1 MIKDFL
7 HTTSLQKQLV
17 FTVLA
22 ICSFSMVTFS
32 LLTGNFQK
40 DLLVEEYDNATKA
53 QMEAVR
59 LGLEI
64 GITEENYN
72 SIQTVISWAR
82 EDENFEFIA
91 VYDKDRQLLG
101 AFPSERTYDFS
112 TLNNLPD
119 NLNDADT
126 LFVTKT
132 SWETTLT
139 GTGAIFI
146 GYNTSYLEE
155 LQNKTAATFTLIIL
169 GLIAAIVII
178 VIALARNITRPLVRL
193 KEVVENVKEDDTHY
207 RANVTQ
213 GSPEVRVVAKA
224 FNEMLE
230 ELISTQRKRL
240 FEVERHSRTL
250 SENNNKL
257 QKAYISLEERS
268 EQLSLEKERSE
279 QAFKELQQAQV
290 KLIESEKLA
299 VLGQLVAGIAH
310 EVNTP
315 VGAITSAIEEVDKD
329 FHITLKNLIH
339 ITDHLNE
346 DDVPLYL
353 EYSDR
358 VIDFDKELST
368 REQRKA
374 RRSIE
379 EELAGLAPEQRD
391 YFSRKLSNVGF
402 SKDHIRDI
410 LPLLK
415 SDMADRIVESYFQ
428 LGMSQVH
435 VRDIKIAVKRIAML
449 VKALKHYSRSD
460 QEEKSSTNLKEDLE
474 NTLIILNNKLK
485 RGIKVVKDLNPVP
498 DLYCYPGRLNQVW
511 TNLLHNAIQA
521 MGGAGEIKLGLS
533 CADNI
538 IKVSV
543 QDNGKGIPE
552 ESLGRIFDPYFTT
565 KEKGEGTGLGL
576 SISREIVEKHKGSIS
591 VSSVPGNTVFTVNIP
606 VS

>member
-7 HTTSLQKQLV
+7 HNTSLQRQLIIS
-17 FTVLA
+17 VLA

-32 LLTGNFQK
+32 VLTGNFQK
-40 DLLVEEYDNATKA
+40 NLLIEEYDNATRA
-53 QMEAVR
+53 QLEAVR

-64 GITEENYN
+64 GLTEENYN

-82 EDENFEFIA
+82 EDANFEFIA
-91 VYDKDRQLLG
+91 VYDEDRQLLG
-101 AFPSERTYDFS
+101 ASPSERAYDFVS
-112 TLNNLPD
+112 LNELPED
-119 NLNDADT
+119 VDEADSI
-126 LFVTKT
+126 FVTKT
-132 SWETTLT
+132 TWETPLT
-139 GTGAIFI
+139 GVGTIFI

-169 GLIAAIVII
+169 GLIAAILII
-178 VIALARNITRPLVRL
+178 VIALAKNITRPLVRL
-193 KEVVENVKEDDTHY
+193 KEVVENVKEDDTHH
-207 RANVTQ
+207 RANEHQ
-213 GSPEVRVVAKA
+213 GSPEVRVVAKS

-268 EQLSLEKERSE
+268 EQLSEEKERSE
-279 QAFKELQQAQV
+279 QAYKELQQAQV

-315 VGAITSAIEEVDKD
+315 VGAINSAIEEVDKD

-339 ITDHLNE
+339 ITDNLE
-346 DDVPLYL
+346 DDEVSLYL
-353 EYSDR
+353 EYSDK
-358 VIDFDKELST
+358 VIDFEKEMST

-374 RRSIE
+374 RKLIE
-379 EELAGLAPEQRD
+379 EELACLKPEQID
-391 YFSRKLSNVGF
+391 FFSRKLSNVGF
-402 SKDHIRDI
+402 GPGQVRDI
-410 LPLLK
+410 LPLLNTEI
-415 SDMADRIVESYFQ
+415 ADRIVESYYQ

-485 RGIKVVKDLNPVP
+485 QGIKVVKDLNPVP

-521 MGGAGEIKLGLS
+521 MGGNGEIKLSLS
-533 CADNI
+533 CADKI

-552 ESLGRIFDPYFTT
+552 ESLERIFDPYFTT

-576 SISREIVEKHKGSIS
+576 SISRQIVEKHKGTIS
-591 VSSVPGNTVFTVNIP
+591 VSSVPGKTVFTVSIP
-606 VS
+606 VT